1 MTRVTKE
8 VLKDVENQL
17 HDFMISIDA
26 LNVAMEKLLG
36 QGQENMEALVDAGYT
51 VTVSPAT
58 NEDFFDIHYWPGD
71 FVVRVSMEGT
81 LITSAN
87 AEKLSDALAMA
98 YENTRP
104 IEEESK

>member
-36 QGQENMEALVDAGYT
+36 QGQENLEEMVDEGYT
-51 VTVSPAT
+51 VTVSPAVYRSDCP
-58 NEDFFDIHYWPGD
+58 EAY
-71 FVVRVSMEGT
+71 VVRVSMKDT
-81 LITSAN
+81 LITISI
-87 AEKLSDALAMA
+87 AEKLSDALADA